1 MGLVRQQAG
10 RLLDVTYNRMASH
23 TMASKL
29 TDLILPGVKK
39 HKEHDVNLPELVD
52 YTADD
57 R

>member
-1 MGLVRQQAG
+1 
-10 RLLDVTYNRMASH
+10 MASH